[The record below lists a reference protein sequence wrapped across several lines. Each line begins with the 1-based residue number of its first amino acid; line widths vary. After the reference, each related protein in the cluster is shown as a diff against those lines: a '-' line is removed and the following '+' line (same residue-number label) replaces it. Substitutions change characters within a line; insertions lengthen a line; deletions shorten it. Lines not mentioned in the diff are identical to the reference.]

1 MAMRA
6 RSDPS
11 PAAKSGA
18 APPFASLLDALP
30 LGVVVIDRQGK
41 IAAANRQAEIF
52 FGWTAAALEGQLAH
66 ELLQC
71 RMEELPQAPQGCPIS
86 RALTGEPLDAEARMW
101 VRCRGEVCKP
111 IEFRCV
117 PFPDGKGAGALL
129 AFRDITRQLEMENE
143 LRSLV
148 SIAAASPIAMVELNE
163 DANIIHANP
172 AMMLL
177 IDRFGFNDDVRPV
190 VLPENIVEI
199 TKQSLRRQAEI
210 GGIEVSACPRAP
222 QGQAQEHYFEWKFVP
237 VPRVGT
243 VRGYGADVTARKQ
256 AELALRELKEGSACG
271 DEKPRFPAAP
281 LKPTDF

>member
-1 MAMRA
+1 MATRA
-6 RSDPS
+6 RSDTS
-11 PAAKSGA
+11 PAANSGA
-18 APPFASLLDALP
+18 EPLIASLLDALP
-30 LGVVVIDRQGK
+30 LGVLVIDRQGK
-41 IAAANRQAEIF
+41 IGAANRQAEIF

-71 RMEELPQAPQGCPIS
+71 RMEELPDAPRDCPIS

-101 VRCRGEVCKP
+101 VRCRGEVSKP

-117 PFPDGKGAGALL
+117 PFPNGKAAGALL
-129 AFRDITRQLEMENE
+129 AFRDITRQLEMEDE

-148 SIAAASPIAMVELNE
+148 SIAAASPIAIVELNE

-172 AMMLL
+172 AMMSL

-210 GGIEVSACPRAP
+210 GGIEVSACLRATHR
-222 QGQAQEHYFEWKFVP
+222 QAQEHYFEWKFVP

-256 AELALRELKEGSACG
+256 AELALREAQAE
-271 DEKPRFPAAP
+271 AA
-281 LKPTDF
+281 KAASGGAKA

>member
-6 RSDPS
+6 RSDTS
-11 PAAKSGA
+11 PAAKRGA
-18 APPFASLLDALP
+18 APLIPSLLDALP
-30 LGVVVIDRQGK
+30 LGVLVIDREGK

-66 ELLQC
+66 DLLQC
-71 RMEELPQAPQGCPIS
+71 RMEELPEAPRDCPIS
-86 RALTGEPLDAEARMW
+86 RALTGEPLDTEARMW
-101 VRCRGEVCKP
+101 VRCRGEVSKP
-111 IEFRCV
+111 VEFRCV
-117 PFPDGKGAGALL
+117 PFPDGKATGALL

-148 SIAAASPIAMVELNE
+148 SIAAASPIAIVELNE
-163 DANIIHANP
+163 DANMIHANP
-172 AMMLL
+172 AMMSL

-210 GGIEVSACPRAP
+210 GGIEVSA
-222 QGQAQEHYFEWKFVP
+222 QEHYFEWKFVP
-237 VPRVGT
+237 VPRVKT

-256 AELALRELKEGSACG
+256 AELALRELKERSACRA
-271 DEKPRFPAAP
+271 EKPRLPTAP